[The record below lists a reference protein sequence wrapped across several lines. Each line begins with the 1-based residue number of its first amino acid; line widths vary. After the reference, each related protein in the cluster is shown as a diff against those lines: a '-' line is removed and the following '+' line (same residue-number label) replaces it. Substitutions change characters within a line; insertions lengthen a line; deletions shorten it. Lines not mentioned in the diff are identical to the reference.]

1 MKAVFS
7 AATTAAM
14 ILATAS
20 LAQESGQTSGA
31 ESSQVPEISAEE
43 REIMMLDEIIRDF
56 ILNNPEVIIESL
68 TRYEAQ
74 QRQAE
79 EEQKRQALVASLDA
93 LQNDPDSPVVGNPEG
108 DVTIVEFFDYRCP
121 YCKRVAPLLEE
132 ILAEDPNVRVVL
144 KEWPILSEESR
155 YAARAALAAN
165 MQGKYWG
172 FHMALMTLQ
181 GQLDEASVLQAAER
195 LGIDVE
201 RMKSDMESEQVE
213 AELQQVYQLAQRIG
227 ATGTPAF
234 VIGDQF
240 YGGAIPITSMR
251 QAIELARE
259 KQG

>member
-93 LQNDPDSPVVGNPEG
+93 LQNDPDSPVVGNPGG